1 MYRNVNYGRDQNV
14 HNGSGQFMVGGEMKN
29 AGRDFINNCY
39 TVVQASPQR
48 NIWSMLSRVGAS
60 HKAEQQFERGEC
72 LPGTRERALGM
83 IHDWW
88 STKQQDHPICWL
100 SGAAGVGKSAI
111 TMTVAQECESES
123 SLVSSF
129 FFFRSDPNR
138 NNPSALWLTVA
149 HGLTLTMPILKNAI
163 EERILNDPTVLG
175 ASIEHQFRNLIL
187 NPAPDWSWPRDFT
200 GVLSV
205 PTVIVIDGLD
215 ECGDEQT
222 QLRIMSTIRTAFE
235 QVPHC
240 PLRFLICS
248 RPESWIQ
255 EAFADEPLS
264 HLSKRIVLDNSLA
277 AREDIRQ
284 YYRHHFHEIATSRK
298 YSHVQFPSP
307 WPSERDLEI
316 LVVWTCGQFVYAAT
330 VIKFITLA
338 YNHPIAQLQIILDS
352 HPNVVSTNSPYHDL
366 DCLYDVILQSNP
378 NHSQL
383 LPILAAILVLPKY
396 LEPTP
401 ARIELVLG
409 LRSGQ
414 VALTLRGMH
423 SVLDIGDRGKGISFY
438 HSSFRDYLVDQTKSG
453 QFHIDIL
460 TQEHIIVRQWL
471 QNLATSKVRDYST
484 DQLYSAETS
493 YFFTEWMN
501 FCTSISMPTRDLL
514 DNLRSVDLASVYL
527 VYCEIDGECK
537 QWEDVFRVLVPWV
550 KKYHDPK
557 LDGSKD
563 EQARDHTRAGE
574 SIHDLKC
581 NGHLPNENS
590 QRGLMA
596 HSYEMDEDWDR
607 LGLVKGLVHKLKTH
621 PESFHLE
628 YLPGVSPREGI
639 PHLISLT
646 TQCPFRRNGQ
656 RWVSSD
662 SWQHTSFGPI
672 SRGLNKFRLAD
683 CGCNPSRGSGSCDPG
698 HLTYQDACLRL
709 VKAHISRFEGPALKG
724 LRDDV
729 SLDDM
734 SCIFENMVASSLL
747 KSCRLDAELLS
758 LCRMFFGLAKG
769 CKEMVFDHARRMEG
783 RKNLLEWIKTFPDL
797 FAEEGEVL
805 RAQIL
810 ALPWQQWEENWKNCY
825 G

>member
-1 MYRNVNYGRDQNV
+1 MSMQDAHTGCGLHGSTRATYRDVNHGRDQNV
-14 HNGSGQFMVGGEMKN
+14 NNSSGQFMVGGEMKN

-60 HKAEQQFERGEC
+60 HKAEQQFERGQC

-111 TMTVAQECESES
+111 AMTVAQECESEN

-149 HGLTLTMPILKNAI
+149 HGLTLTMPALKNAI

-175 ASIEHQFRNLIL
+175 ASIERQFRDLIL

-222 QLRIMSTIRTAFE
+222 QLRIISTIRTAFE

-284 YYRHHFHEIATSRK
+284 YYRYHFHEIATSRK

-307 WPSERDLEI
+307 WPSERDLEV

-352 HPNVVSTNSPYHDL
+352 HPNDVSTNSPYHDL
-366 DCLYDVILQSNP
+366 DCLYNVILESNP
-378 NHSQL
+378 NHCQIL
-383 LPILAAILVLPKY
+383 RILAVILILPDIVGLDPVPMFIEHI
-396 LEPTP
+396 LE
-401 ARIELVLG
+401 

-414 VALTLRGMH
+414 LALTLRGMH
-423 SVLDIGDRGKGISFY
+423 SVLDIDDRWDRSIVFY
-438 HSSFRDYLVDQTKSG
+438 HTSFRDYLVDRTRSG
-453 QFHIDIL
+453 HFYINIPAQSYTIA
-460 TQEHIIVRQWL
+460 QQWL
-471 QNLATSKVRDYST
+471 GTLTASKL
-484 DQLYSAETS
+484 Q
-493 YFFTEWMN
+493 
-501 FCTSISMPTRDLL
+501 
-514 DNLRSVDLASVYL
+514 
-527 VYCEIDGECK
+527 
-537 QWEDVFRVLVPWV
+537 
-550 KKYHDPK
+550 
-557 LDGSKD
+557 
-563 EQARDHTRAGE
+563 
-574 SIHDLKC
+574 
-581 NGHLPNENS
+581 
-590 QRGLMA
+590 
-596 HSYEMDEDWDR
+596 
-607 LGLVKGLVHKLKTH
+607 
-621 PESFHLE
+621 
-628 YLPGVSPREGI
+628 
-639 PHLISLT
+639 
-646 TQCPFRRNGQ
+646 
-656 RWVSSD
+656 
-662 SWQHTSFGPI
+662 
-672 SRGLNKFRLAD
+672 
-683 CGCNPSRGSGSCDPG
+683 
-698 HLTYQDACLRL
+698 TYRYGAICL
-709 VKAHISRFEGPALKG
+709 
-724 LRDDV
+724 
-729 SLDDM
+729 
-734 SCIFENMVASSLL
+734 
-747 KSCRLDAELLS
+747 
-758 LCRMFFGLAKG
+758 
-769 CKEMVFDHARRMEG
+769 
-783 RKNLLEWIKTFPDL
+783 W
-797 FAEEGEVL
+797 
-805 RAQIL
+805 
-810 ALPWQQWEENWKNCY
+810 
-825 G
+825 